1 MITTYI
7 LKKYTWIISHH
18 HSLSTEIHL
27 HIFMRLQKNEHIIWP
42 HPFQWKEQDIFI
54 WLDHYFLLGWQ
65 TERKTKCVLIIF
77 TRLEQSW
84 LFAWMKC
91 LNNTVLRRKKRRK
104 KKRERNHH
112 LSKYVPDKLFF
123 GKIVMPIP
131 NRSLWIC
138 NNVSSAGVVV
148 WSRTT

>member
-27 HIFMRLQKNEHIIWP
+27 HIFMRLQKMSISSDHIHSNEKRTGHI
-42 HPFQWKEQDIFI
+42 HLTRSLFSFGLANWKKNKVCFNN
-54 WLDHYFLLGWQ
+54 FL
-65 TERKTKCVLIIF
+65 RVLNKADYLHEWIVWTI
-77 TRLEQSW
+77 QCSD
-84 LFAWMKC
+84 
-91 LNNTVLRRKKRRK
+91 VKKE

>member
-27 HIFMRLQKNEHIIWP
+27 QIFMRLPKKWAYHLTTSIP
-42 HPFQWKEQDIFI
+42 MKKEQDIFI

-65 TERKTKCVLIIF
+65 TERKAKCVLIIF

-91 LNNTVLRRKKRRK
+91 LTNTVFRRKK

-112 LSKYVPDKLFF
+112 LSQYVPDKLFF

>member
-42 HPFQWKEQDIFI
+42 HPFQWKKEQDIFI

-91 LNNTVLRRKKRRK
+91 LNNTVLRRKKRK

>member
-42 HPFQWKEQDIFI
+42 HPFQWKKEQDIFI

-91 LNNTVLRRKKRRK
+91 LNNTV
-104 KKRERNHH
+104 RNHH

>member
-1 MITTYI
+1 MNNFPSPFTIYRNTFTYI
-7 LKKYTWIISHH
+7 HAVTKKWAY
-18 HSLSTEIHL
+18 HL
-27 HIFMRLQKNEHIIWP
+27 TTSIPMK
-42 HPFQWKEQDIFI
+42 KEQNIFI

-91 LNNTVLRRKKRRK
+91 LNNTVLRRKKRK